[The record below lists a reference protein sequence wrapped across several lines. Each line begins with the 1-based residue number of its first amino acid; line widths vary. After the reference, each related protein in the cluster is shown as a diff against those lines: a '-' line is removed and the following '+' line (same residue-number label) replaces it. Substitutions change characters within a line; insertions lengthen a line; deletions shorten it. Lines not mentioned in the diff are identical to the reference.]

1 MADFTNTANT
11 GNNPDEWLT
20 NYTYTAGTYLV
31 SFSLN
36 DGLTS
41 TGVLDTDLDA
51 DGGDVRSVYL
61 ALAEAL
67 FVAYNAKDGS
77 ADTTSGRLKMTK
89 SQAVQNVAGT
99 TAEDI
104 RYTTYTIH
112 VQEHGEASGGT
123 SFTAPSFTSTGV
135 RAE

>member
-1 MADFTNTANT
+1 MSDFTNTGTA
-11 GNNPDEWLT
+11 NNPEDW
-20 NYTYTAGTYLV
+20 
-31 SFSLN
+31 F
-36 DGLTS
+36 TS
-41 TGVLDTDLDA
+41 TYNFSNNLITLSLADAKTATGVTNDDLHETTGDA
-51 DGGDVRSVYL
+51 RSVYL
-61 ALAEAL
+61 AVAEAL
-67 FVAYNAKDGS
+67 FDAYDAKDDS

-99 TAEDI
+99 TTEDI

>member
-1 MADFTNTANT
+1 MADFTNTGTA
-11 GNNPDEWLT
+11 NNPQDWFT
-20 NYTYTAGTYLV
+20 SAYN
-31 SFSLN
+31 FSNNLITLSLAQAQT
-36 DGLTS
+36 D
-41 TGVLDTDLDA
+41 TGVSNTDLHETTGDA
-51 DGGDVRSVYL
+51 RSVYL
-61 ALAEAL
+61 AVAEAL
-67 FVAYNAKDGS
+67 FDAYDAKDDS

-99 TAEDI
+99 TTADI